1 MNSKIIAIVAVMGCV
16 LSSNLQAEEVAA
28 VPSAAASVDLN
39 RIQNEVGYQRL
50 TFLDTSDEV
59 TTEIMRLRTTL
70 DQTLVEC
77 VKEEDEGKSAILQAK
92 IQSINNKLNTI
103 RSAMSSRGSD
113 YRRSLAK
120 FISSRYSGKY
130 ALIVD
135 AQMLRSSG
143 QIIWNSSGMID
154 LTDEIIQT
162 LNQQLP

>member
-1 MNSKIIAIVAVMGCV
+1 MRSKMLIVMVIMGCL
-16 LSSNLQAEEVAA
+16 LSSQLQAEEVVAA
-28 VPSAAASVDLN
+28 PSAAASVDLN

-50 TFLDTSDEV
+50 MFLDTSDEV
-59 TTEIMRLRTTL
+59 TAEIMRLRTTL

-92 IQSINNKLNTI
+92 IQAINNKLNAI
-103 RSAMSSRGSD
+103 RNAMSSRGSD

-120 FISSRYSGKY
+120 YISSQYSGKY

-135 AQMLRSSG
+135 AQMLRGSG

-162 LNQQLP
+162 LNKQLP